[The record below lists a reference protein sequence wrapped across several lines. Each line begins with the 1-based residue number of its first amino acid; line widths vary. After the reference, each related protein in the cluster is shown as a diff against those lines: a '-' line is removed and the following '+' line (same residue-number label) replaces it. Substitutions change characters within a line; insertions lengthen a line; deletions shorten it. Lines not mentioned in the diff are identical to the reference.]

1 MAELLRWSAGMALPK
16 KKEENQLGGGLPTF
30 SIKNPFQITQTINN
44 QIRANKVNGF
54 NTSNVRSNN
63 FSNNNNFQQQ
73 NDFQAQQAEQQ
84 RRQQE
89 EQERRR
95 RLEQMRQQQEERQRQ
110 EQERR
115 AQEQQARQQKQQ
127 QLLSSSLG
135 GGNLLNNTSVGDRR
149 AGMPQNSSR
158 GVLGM
163 LSNQNNLDRR
173 LNPVKTESDKN
184 YDKWL
189 STTSMDDL
197 SKELDK
203 ARADNNT
210 DWIRRIQQ
218 YSGKSTNDID
228 IYKKQVGAQNSELNL
243 GRSAATDLRNVN
255 DTKTYDNL
263 DVNDSDNM
271 RFFGR
276 QNLLKK
282 TFKSALGDNANV
294 SGMSYHDVIN
304 AYNNASGDQQADIK
318 KAIADEIVDQKKYAK
333 QGNQESLKTISY
345 LADLNALLNQYGN
358 EKGKSFGKQVGDWLS
373 TGGFIGNI
381 GGNALTEALGNM
393 TGTED
398 STKAYLEKQQNTRD
412 DLGVVGAA
420 DAALTGIS
428 NTALNLGTGGWY
440 GLANA
445 GVNTANMAHGLDDK
459 VLDFDDYG
467 RASLRDKET
476 GEKLAE
482 AGNTAINDLFAIAG
496 KAGIGPGLG
505 KGSLKDIAKYAWQ
518 EPLWAGGTTL
528 AQEGFGNL
536 GKGKDFG
543 DYDWGKVGQSFA
555 ANLGQDI
562 GMDLFNL
569 GRGRAQTKIAQQ
581 QSDGSLLKGLQE
593 GNLRRQDD
601 GTLAKVNPDGTIS
614 RLSDSELARVIASQ
628 SNGAKDNNMDG
639 IISNR
644 AVDNNI
650 DGVINGKSR
659 RSFGEVVDDTYS
671 KLVNR
676 KAVDRLANGIEN
688 GTDRDIRFARMS
700 KEQLAKNNE
709 IQNARG
715 DQQFTKRQITAYK
728 NAVNNNL
735 NNRYSENPTDMTP
748 RRVAEIA
755 YDSVMS
761 PRSEVLPGKGDN
773 TLNVTRYNDK
783 KYNGSVL
790 GVAQDGGTSLKS
802 IEPRYENQVKQ
813 LRQQKSDLL
822 GRPGSPLMGTSEG
835 GVTQTGTSLS
845 DSRADSAAGPSRV
858 LKSSV
863 AQNSENV
870 NNAITR
876 LADASYKVSKDVGS
890 KAKKV
895 AKKATDIANEH
906 PLGGTTKLVDTPEVE
921 GSGPERRKALNFSG
935 LEDPVKDALKS
946 GKKMTTQEFFKANNI
961 ESNDLTALKQ
971 NYPNE
976 VAAAQKL
983 IKAGVTP
990 ETFDSKVF
998 NSDGSRKTA
1007 YKGQEIP
1014 PMRAIFE
1021 MAYNY
1026 NKVTDV
1032 GSTKDQKRANIFS
1045 SDSIKEN
1052 TMGESSLAKNMSN
1065 NEAFSEKTRNKL
1077 AGDPVE
1083 YKPTTNEE
1091 RLARANEILSTKSLD
1106 EVDSYLRDNYFNT
1119 ADRNRNS
1126 GDTVLA
1132 GEFAKMLDAD
1142 GQYGRATEIIN
1153 KMSEIATKQGQQIQA
1168 LSIMS
1173 NRSPEGIAN
1182 MAQTAI
1188 QKGGGKVDGELR
1200 KQILSNTQDIGK
1212 IRAKMAE
1219 LNTENSDISYKI
1231 MNGEGDLPA
1240 LRKRQMEIGQEYRT
1254 CLDQEGRSFAKLS
1267 ETVSNNSPR
1276 DKSIFGSVWRAGL
1289 LSGPRTHVGNAVSNT
1304 FQNALNAGADRI
1316 AAGLDW
1322 ARTKITGGERE
1333 VVSSAGGRGKG
1344 LKRGLSAAG
1353 EVMKTGTNLWEGTEK
1368 VISGQGANAWG
1379 HGGELEFKNKI
1390 ADTMVAK
1397 PTNYVFRAMSAG
1409 DLPFRYSAF
1418 ENAIRTEA
1426 KRQGM
1431 NQGYKGQAL
1440 QDYINSRVATPDPDL
1455 QAYGIK
1461 KGNESVYD
1469 ADTFLSRTMSSLDK
1483 QINKIDNKVGR
1494 NAAKTAK
1501 TLIAPF
1507 VKVPSK
1513 VLSTAVDYSPVGAV
1527 QAVVKKVGGSKNYSV
1542 GQFETDLAKSG
1553 LGSTA
1558 FVGLGYALSS
1568 AGLLTGGYPDDQKER
1583 DRWKAEGIEPNSVKI
1598 GDKYVSLNY
1607 LGPAA
1612 ILMGMGAGVQ
1622 KRQEKGQ
1629 DPFTIS
1635 VGAVGD
1641 TFNAF
1646 FEQSYVQGLNSAIN
1660 AVKDSQRYGES
1671 YANSLARG
1679 FVPNIL
1685 RQTAVATDDKQRQ
1698 VDNPLEAITSGIP
1711 GLSKTLDAKVDVY
1724 GREIENKQTLP
1735 LGQMWDA
1742 LKISNSRET
1751 NDVIDEVSRLH
1762 SVDPSN
1768 KDLQVTPP
1776 QAQSSVS
1783 VNGVNVKLTD
1793 DQKSQLQKDIGAAAL
1808 EGMQQ
1813 VINSSQ
1819 YQSLSD
1825 EEKAS
1830 ALNKARENA
1839 QKQVRKQFIEA
1850 NNITADNNPG
1860 TRESGGSA
1868 TGDFASKAIT
1878 SATANTEGKSAI
1890 TANNSLGQS
1899 SKDILNKYNSM
1910 SKEDWNDY
1918 LYGSSAESAAAEY
1931 NLAKAKYENS
1941 LANDELNDA
1950 QKIKKEKEL
1959 RKLNVS
1965 KDWEKKY
1972 RDAYGLAGSKSDM
1985 QEFLNTL
1992 DDNERAETVGILNGL
2007 NRAMYEAGVIQAST
2021 YKSRSNAINGTTTAK
2036 SSSGRKKSSSGK
2048 SSSGMSSAEASAL
2061 SSLAKTMVKNNN
2073 SNKASTPKAPET
2085 KRKMARTKSS
2095 GNKTSLNSY
2104 STNLATKATVT
2115 KGTKRSIV

>member
-30 SIKNPFQITQTINN
+30 SIKNPFQITQAINN

-63 FSNNNNFQQQ
+63 FSNNNNFQQSNFQQQ

-381 GGNALTEALGNM
+381 GGNALTETLGNM

-445 GVNTANMAHGLDDK
+445 GVNTANTINSLDDK

-467 RASLRDKET
+467 KASLRDKEQ
-476 GEKLAE
+476 GEQLSE
-482 AGNTAINDLFAIAG
+482 LGSTAINDLFAVAG
-496 KAGIGPGLG
+496 KAGVGPGLG
-505 KGSLKDIAKYAWQ
+505 RGSLKDIAKYAWQ

-528 AQEGFGNL
+528 AQEGFSNL

-569 GRGRAQTKIAQQ
+569 GRGRAQTKIMQQ

-601 GTLAKVNPDGTIS
+601 GTLTKVNPDGTTS
-614 RLSDSELARVIASQ
+614 RLSDSELARVISEDRSQ
-628 SNGAKDNNMDG
+628 RDYTPGIDKVTKAFDESSNQKVILNQNGTEFSIGDFGRGNLSRKSGVKGHGLSDSDITSILKTSDKQSVAGDSSFRKDNTAWFGDLPDG
-639 IISNR
+639 SRATAITRKNR
-644 AVDNNI
+644 FGQDE
-650 DGVINGKSR
+650 VIN
-659 RSFGEVVDDTYS
+659 
-671 KLVNR
+671 
-676 KAVDRLANGIEN
+676 
-688 GTDRDIRFARMS
+688 
-700 KEQLAKNNE
+700 
-709 IQNARG
+709 
-715 DQQFTKRQITAYK
+715 AYK
-728 NAVNNNL
+728 NNPGYESELISRFGTPAQSRTGNL
-735 NNRYSENPTDMTP
+735 GLEDQ
-748 RRVAEIA
+748 
-755 YDSVMS
+755 SVES
-761 PRSEVLPGKGDN
+761 ATRGHLRNN
-773 TLNVTRYNDK
+773 TLD
-783 KYNGSVL
+783 
-790 GVAQDGGTSLKS
+790 TSILHNNKS
-802 IEPRYENQVKQ
+802 I
-813 LRQQKSDLL
+813 
-822 GRPGSPLMGTSEG
+822 
-835 GVTQTGTSLS
+835 
-845 DSRADSAAGPSRV
+845 
-858 LKSSV
+858 
-863 AQNSENV
+863 AQNGEKV
-870 NNAITR
+870 NSGNDNAVTR
-876 LADASYKVSKDVGS
+876 LADLGYDVSNEVGS
-890 KAKKV
+890 KTKKV
-895 AKKATDIANEH
+895 VKKAADIANEH

-921 GSGPERRKALNFSG
+921 GSGLERRKVLNFSG

-998 NSDGSRKTA
+998 NSDGSRKSA

-1368 VISGQGANAWG
+1368 VTSGQGANAWG
-1379 HGGELEFKNKI
+1379 YGGELEFKNKI

-1568 AGLLTGGYPDDQKER
+1568 AGLLTGGYPEEQKER

-1679 FVPNIL
+1679 LVPNIL

-1793 DQKSQLQKDIGAAAL
+1793 NQKSQLQKDIGAAAL

-1813 VINSSQ
+1813 VINSPQ

-1890 TANNSLGQS
+1890 TANNSLRQS